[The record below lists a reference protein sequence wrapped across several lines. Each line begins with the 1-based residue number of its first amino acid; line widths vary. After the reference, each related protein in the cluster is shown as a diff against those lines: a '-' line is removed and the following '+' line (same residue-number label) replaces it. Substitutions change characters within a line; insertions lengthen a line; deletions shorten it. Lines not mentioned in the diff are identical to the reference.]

1 MKPPAAEREQI
12 GTSAIDLFA
21 SGMGAF
27 ILIALVFM
35 VLFAATPRQQE
46 PPTPQPAP
54 VTCPIPEPCPEVPL
68 CLVCPEPTVCPEA
81 PECPIC
87 TSVPKCPVCPA
98 IEPTACPD
106 PLPCP
111 VVRPVVCPK
120 QPDCP
125 ACPVCPESPE
135 PIQEVKPAPE
145 PIPTPAVPLQACP
158 KPEERTSLLPET
170 DLVFVLDT
178 TGSMRGE
185 IESLKRELHIVVQVL
200 ERMMPSIGIGF
211 VTFND
216 RLQRPTTRHHPL
228 RRLTNSESAIR
239 DINRFLRSI
248 STTDAR
254 GTNQDLPEAVLSA
267 LQVAVNTSFRKDVG
281 DRIVIVITDA
291 YAYEDEED
299 QTLQIARAFA
309 RIPGQRIST
318 VHVRDDRDSGKYLET
333 LAEAGGGEFVP
344 DRGSILA
351 NVLMGIL

>member
-1 MKPPAAEREQI
+1 MKPPATEREQI

-35 VLFAATPRQQE
+35 VLFAATPRQEE
-46 PPTPQPAP
+46 PPQPAP
-54 VTCPIPEPCPEVPL
+54 VICPDPQPCPQTPL
-68 CLVCPEPTVCPEA
+68 CPVCPEPTICPDI
-81 PECPIC
+81 PE
-87 TSVPKCPVCPA
+87 CPVCPRIQECPVCPT
-98 IEPTACPD
+98 IEPTACPEL
-106 PLPCP
+106 PPCP
-111 VVRPVVCPK
+111 VVTPVVCPK

-125 ACPVCPESPE
+125 VCAECPEP
-135 PIQEVKPAPE
+135 PAPT
-145 PIPTPAVPLQACP
+145 PTPPTPQQACP
-158 KPEERTSLLPET
+158 KPEERTTLLPET

-178 TGSMRGE
+178 TGSMRSE

-200 ERMMPSIGIGF
+200 ERMMPSIGIGV

-267 LQVAVNTSFRKDVG
+267 LEVAVNTSFRKDVG
-281 DRIVIVITDA
+281 DRIVIVISDA

-299 QTLQIARAFA
+299 PSFRIAQAFA

-318 VHVRDDRDSGKYLET
+318 VHVRDDPDSGRYLEK

>member
-1 MKPPAAEREQI
+1 MKPPATEREQI

-46 PPTPQPAP
+46 PTPQPAP
-54 VTCPIPEPCPEVPL
+54 VTCPAPL
-68 CLVCPEPTVCPEA
+68 PCPEA
-81 PECPIC
+81 PECP
-87 TSVPKCPVCPA
+87 VCPA
-98 IEPTACPD
+98 PVICPQAPDCPICPELRDCPVYPTHEPTDCPD
-106 PLPCP
+106 PPPCP
-111 VVRPVVCPK
+111 VVEPLVCPR
-120 QPDCP
+120 QPECP
-125 ACPVCPESPE
+125 ACPVCPEPPE
-135 PIQEVKPAPE
+135 PAPE
-145 PIPTPAVPLQACP
+145 VEPAVDPAPPATQQACP
-158 KPEERTSLLPET
+158 RPEERRSLLPET

-200 ERMMPSIGIGF
+200 ERMMPSLGIGM

-228 RRLTNSESAIR
+228 RRLTDNESAMR
-239 DINRFLRSI
+239 NINRFLRSI

-254 GTNQDLPEAVLSA
+254 GTNQDLPEAVLNA
-267 LQVAVNTSFRKDVG
+267 LQVAVNTSFRKDVA

-291 YAYEDEED
+291 YAYEDEEG
-299 QTLQIARAFA
+299 QTLQLARAFA
-309 RIPGQRIST
+309 RVPGQRIST
-318 VHVRDDRDSGKYLET
+318 VHVRDDPDSEKYLEM

>member
-1 MKPPAAEREQI
+1 MKPPATEREQI

-54 VTCPIPEPCPEVPL
+54 VTCPTPEPCPEAPQCPL
-68 CLVCPEPTVCPEA
+68 CPEPTVCPQI
-81 PECPIC
+81 PECPL
-87 TSVPKCPVCPA
+87 CPRITDCPTCPTV
-98 IEPTACPD
+98 EPADCPE
-106 PLPCP
+106 PPPCP
-111 VVRPVVCPK
+111 VIRPVVCPK

-125 ACPVCPESPE
+125 ACPVCPELPE
-135 PIQEVKPAPE
+135 PLQEAE
-145 PIPTPAVPLQACP
+145 PTPAVPQQACP
-158 KPEERTSLLPET
+158 KPEERTTLLPET

-185 IESLKRELHIVVQVL
+185 IESLKRELHIMVQVL
-200 ERMMPSIGIGF
+200 ERMMPSLGIGI

-248 STTDAR
+248 STTDSR

-291 YAYEDEED
+291 YAYEDEAD
-299 QTLQIARAFA
+299 QTLQVARAFA
-309 RIPGQRIST
+309 RVPGHRISA
-318 VHVRDDRDSGKYLET
+318 VHVRDDPDSEKYLEM
-333 LAEAGGGEFVP
+333 LAEAGGGEFVA